1 MKMKI
6 KNNKIIECYEN
17 ELYKRYLEQQ
27 MDDVMDFNN
36 YKSNMVDHGVKI
48 IEDEI
53 EDEIEVPYDNSY
65 DNTISNRRFEIVKK
79 IRSKNN

>member
-1 MKMKI
+1 MKKLKMKI

-36 YKSNMVDHGVKI
+36 YKNNMMDHGVKI

-53 EDEIEVPYDNSY
+53 EDKIEVPYDNS
-65 DNTISNRRFEIVKK
+65 ISNRRFEIAKELRRK
-79 IRSKNN
+79 YNE